1 MTARPGTGTGTGT
14 GRLST
19 PAVLGWSDIGV
30 SNSASSLDS
39 GDYRAIAMLF
49 PVKQSDCLHLFDTL
63 NGKERKEQAWECCD
77 RH

>member
-30 SNSASSLDS
+30 SNSATSMDS
-39 GDYRAIAMLF
+39 GDYSAIAMLS
-49 PVKQSDCLHLFDTL
+49 PVKQTDCLHLFDTL
-63 NGKERKEQAWECCD
+63 NAKEKGEEAG
-77 RH
+77 